1 MQVTMTKIKFF
12 CQVHAHFV
20 KMKFIKVCS
29 SFHLKLFLT
38 YVYIFFTFLVEVP
51 ENLILS
57 LSDGLQ

>member
-12 CQVHAHFV
+12 FQVHAHFV

-29 SFHLKLFLT
+29 SLFRLNPIFHLCIHF
-38 YVYIFFTFLVEVP
+38 IFLVEIP
-51 ENLILS
+51 ENLNLS